1 MKRSICFCLIF
12 CLTFLSGC
20 IFEQDS
26 SPKGVDAVSG
36 GVLIPENASTMM
48 IAYYD
53 TENPD
58 ATKQKSYQA
67 DEKQFRKLCDL
78 IQSIE
83 ILPLSEQDVLS
94 FSTLSYQNAADISVQ
109 FDIGESLYIYS
120 EGGIS
125 RAANKQ
131 SDGASVT
138 KYYSVSQDNIH
149 QLKKILIPDFEK
161 DYESLPKK
169 TNAVKTENVNEKNVK
184 EIPLFMPQNRKAF
197 ACSDGIIAFHPV
209 LSENKEDMFLRA
221 VKYDSN
227 GKLIWV
233 QNYTDIKLI
242 PYRFGECIQTRDGGF
257 AFSIDGDVSFR
268 QTNENKQVADITRGW
283 LVKCDD
289 DGNIMWKD
297 QLEFRGGSEV
307 SFICETQGGELL
319 TVGTCQTDDGKHYLN
334 GDSTY
339 GLTDLIFTKYDKN
352 GKRIGLMK
360 YGGSDFDSFRSAC
373 YSPEIGLVV
382 SGSTQSCDGNIT
394 KRKEKGTMLYP
405 REFVTVFDDD
415 LNEKWQYVFEDQ
427 NEIYTSYLS
436 VIGKQIYVAGSLASD
451 TGKHNQ
457 TAVFKF
463 NQDGTGMKS
472 KIINASL
479 VMGIYAT
486 EDRMLLLSVNPS
498 AYCEKSGIPQIY
510 KLDTD
515 LQINKAIDDA
525 PSNAYEY
532 KVVPT
537 SDNGFFTVQMQQ
549 VKYLPQPVWMNRSMM
564 SSATVVSRFDADG
577 KLLYRKTYDQN
588 HEVEDIDIVIPLKDG
603 KVIVGR

>member
-334 GDSTY
+334 STY
-339 GLTDLIFTKYDKN
+339 ALTDLIFTKYDKN

-564 SSATVVSRFDADG
+564 DSATVVSRFDADG

>member
-1 MKRSICFCLIF
+1 MKRAICFCLIF
-12 CLTFLSGC
+12 CLMFLSGC
-20 IFEQDS
+20 IFEQDN
-26 SPKGVDAVSG
+26 SPKGVDAVNG
-36 GVLIPENASTMM
+36 GALIPENARTMT
-48 IAYYD
+48 ITYYD

-58 ATKQKSYQA
+58 VPKQKSYQA
-67 DEKQFRKLCDL
+67 DEKQFRKLCNL
-78 IQSIE
+78 IQSIKV
-83 ILPLSEQDVLS
+83 LPLSEQDVLS

-161 DYESLPKK
+161 DYATILK
-169 TNAVKTENVNEKNVK
+169 TNAVKTENINEKNVK
-184 EIPLFMPQNRKAF
+184 EIPLFMSQNRKAF
-197 ACSDGIIAFHPV
+197 ACSDGIIAFHSV
-209 LSENKEDMFLRA
+209 LSENKEDWFLRA

-233 QNYTDIKLI
+233 QNYTDIKLK
-242 PYRFGECIQTRDGGF
+242 PYRFGECIQTQDGGF
-257 AFSIDGDVSFR
+257 AFSIDGNVFFR
-268 QTNENKQVADITRGW
+268 QINENKQVADITRGW
-283 LVKCDD
+283 VVKCDH
-289 DGNIMWKD
+289 DGNIIWKD
-297 QLEFRGGSEV
+297 QLEFRGGSEA
-307 SFICETQGGELL
+307 SYICETKEGELL

-339 GLTDLIFTKYDKN
+339 GFTDLMLTKYSKD
-352 GKRIGLMK
+352 GKRTSLIK
-360 YGGSDFDSFRSAC
+360 YGGSDFDSFQSAC

-405 REFVTVFDDD
+405 REFVAVFDDD

-498 AYCEKSGIPQIY
+498 AYCEEPGIPQIY

-515 LQINKAIDDA
+515 LQIKKVIDDA

-564 SSATVVSRFDADG
+564 DSATVVSRFDADG